1 MYKRLRSFFKSE
13 SDKLSKMTLKQKLGY
28 IRDYYWLQISL
39 TVIFLV
45 LISFVVYRV
54 RTTLSD
60 HWFYLM
66 LANTQ
71 EEAGTNSPLWKG
83 YVEYSGYDL
92 SEKLIE
98 FNDESWFDYG
108 KNKAA
113 GNKYYEIFV
122 GFTDAGILDAVT
134 MEPDNL
140 TSLGESGRLLD
151 LNSEKCARLREKYG
165 DRFLYAVPYDREY
178 STDPVPVGIDIS
190 DSILISKYHLYEGG
204 CAIGIGAQSGHLE
217 AVELFLDYILQKG
230 SGSSPAA

>member
-1 MYKRLRSFFKSE
+1 MIAL
-13 SDKLSKMTLKQKLGY
+13 TLG
-28 IRDYYWLQISL
+28 
-39 TVIFLV
+39 
-45 LISFVVYRV
+45 SFVIYRV

-66 LANTQ
+66 LANTR

-83 YVEYSGYDL
+83 YVDYSGYDL

-98 FNDESWFDYG
+98 FNDEAWFDYG

-122 GFTDAGILDAVT
+122 GFTDVGILDAVT

-151 LNSEKCARLREKYG
+151 LNADKCSRIREKYK
-165 DRFLYAVPYDREY
+165 DRFLYAIPYDKEY

-190 DSILISKYHLYEGG
+190 DSILMTRYHLYTEG
-204 CAIGIGAQSGHLE
+204 CAIGIGAQSEHLE
-217 AVELFLDYILQKG
+217 AVELFLDYILQ
-230 SGSSPAA
+230 

>member
-1 MYKRLRSFFKSE
+1 MFKRIRSFFKNE
-13 SDKLSKMTLKQKLGY
+13 SDKLKGLTMKQKLGY
-28 IRDYYWLQISL
+28 VRDYYWLQISL
-39 TVIFLV
+39 VVIV
-45 LISFVVYRV
+45 LTLGSFVIYRV

-66 LANTQ
+66 LANTR

-83 YVEYSGYDL
+83 YVDYSGYDL

-98 FNDESWFDYG
+98 FNDEAWFDYG

-122 GFTDAGILDAVT
+122 GFTDVGILDAVT

-151 LNSEKCARLREKYG
+151 LNADKCSRIREKYK
-165 DRFLYAVPYDREY
+165 DRFLYAIPYDKEY

-190 DSILISKYHLYEGG
+190 DSILMTRYHLYTEG
-204 CAIGIGAQSGHLE
+204 CAIGIGAQSEHLE
-217 AVELFLDYILQKG
+217 AVELFLDYILQ
-230 SGSSPAA
+230 

>member
-1 MYKRLRSFFKSE
+1 MFKRIRSFFKNE
-13 SDKLSKMTLKQKLGY
+13 SDKLKGLTMKQKLGY
-28 IRDYYWLQISL
+28 VRDYYWLQIALVVIAL
-39 TVIFLV
+39 TLG
-45 LISFVVYRV
+45 SFVIYRV

-66 LANTQ
+66 LANTR

-83 YVEYSGYDL
+83 YVDYSGYDL

-98 FNDESWFDYG
+98 FNDEAWFDYG

-122 GFTDAGILDAVT
+122 GFTDVGILDAVT

-151 LNSEKCARLREKYG
+151 LNADKCSRIREKYK
-165 DRFLYAVPYDREY
+165 DRFLYAIPYDKEY

-190 DSILISKYHLYEGG
+190 DSILMTRYHLYTEG
-204 CAIGIGAQSGHLE
+204 CAIGIGAQSEHLE
-217 AVELFLDYILQKG
+217 AVELFLDYILQ
-230 SGSSPAA
+230 

>member
-1 MYKRLRSFFKSE
+1 MFNRIRSFFKSE
-13 SDKLSKMTLKQKLGY
+13 SDKLKGLTMKQKLGY
-28 IRDYYWLQISL
+28 VRDYYWLQISL
-39 TVIFLV
+39 VVIV
-45 LISFVVYRV
+45 LTLGSFVIYRV

-66 LANTQ
+66 LANTR

-83 YVEYSGYDL
+83 YVDYSGYDL

-98 FNDESWFDYG
+98 FNDEAWFDYG

-122 GFTDAGILDAVT
+122 GFTDVGILDAVT

-151 LNSEKCARLREKYG
+151 LNADKCTRIREKYK
-165 DRFLYAVPYDREY
+165 DRFLYAIPYDKEY
-178 STDPVPVGIDIS
+178 RTDPVPVGIDIS
-190 DSILISKYHLYEGG
+190 DSILMTRYHLYTEG
-204 CAIGIGAQSGHLE
+204 CAIGIGAQSEHLE
-217 AVELFLDYILQKG
+217 AVELFLDYILQ
-230 SGSSPAA
+230 

>member
-1 MYKRLRSFFKSE
+1 MFNRIRSFFKSE
-13 SDKLSKMTLKQKLGY
+13 SDKLKGLTMKQKLGY
-28 IRDYYWLQISL
+28 VRDYYWLQISL
-39 TVIFLV
+39 VVIV
-45 LISFVVYRV
+45 LTLGSFVIYRV

-66 LANTQ
+66 LANTR

-83 YVEYSGYDL
+83 YVDYSGYDL

-98 FNDESWFDYG
+98 FNDEAWFDYG

-122 GFTDAGILDAVT
+122 GFTDVGILDAVT

-151 LNSEKCARLREKYG
+151 LNADKCSRHFCGGRLLRRKEPSDRRNFRDRPLGKCRSAGRVRGQKHGRQRSCLLRKY
-165 DRFLYAVPYDREY
+165 P
-178 STDPVPVGIDIS
+178 S
-190 DSILISKYHLYEGG
+190 
-204 CAIGIGAQSGHLE
+204 
-217 AVELFLDYILQKG
+217 
-230 SGSSPAA
+230 

>member
-1 MYKRLRSFFKSE
+1 MPNKKRSNRIRSFFKSE
-13 SDKLSKMTLKQKLGY
+13 SEKLSRLTTRQKLAY

-39 TVIFLV
+39 VVIV
-45 LISFVVYRV
+45 LTLSSFVIYRV

-66 LANTQ
+66 LANTRM
-71 EEAGTNSPLWKG
+71 EAGTNSPLWEG
-83 YVEYSGYDL
+83 YVDYSGYDL
-92 SEKLIE
+92 SEKRIE
-98 FNDESWFDYG
+98 FNDEAWFDYG

-122 GFTDAGILDAVT
+122 GFTDVGILDAVT

-151 LNSEKCARLREKYG
+151 LNADKCSRIRKKYG
-165 DRFLYAVPYDREY
+165 DRFLYSIPYNKEY

-190 DSILISKYHLYEGG
+190 DSILISKYHLYTNG
-204 CAIGIGAQSGHLE
+204 CAIGIGAQSEHLE
-217 AVELFLDYILQKG
+217 AVELFLDYILQ
-230 SGSSPAA
+230 

>member
-1 MYKRLRSFFKSE
+1 MPNKKRSNRIRSFFKSE
-13 SDKLSKMTLKQKLGY
+13 SEKLSRLTTRQKLAY

-39 TVIFLV
+39 VVIV
-45 LISFVVYRV
+45 LTLSSFVIYRV

-66 LANTQ
+66 LANTRM
-71 EEAGTNSPLWKG
+71 EAGTNSPLWEG
-83 YVEYSGYDL
+83 YVDYSGYDL
-92 SEKLIE
+92 SEKRIE
-98 FNDESWFDYG
+98 FNDEAWFDYG

-122 GFTDAGILDAVT
+122 GFTDVGILDAVA

-151 LNSEKCARLREKYG
+151 LNADKCSRIRKKYG
-165 DRFLYAVPYDREY
+165 DRFLYSIPYNKEY

-190 DSILISKYHLYEGG
+190 DSILISKYHLYTNG
-204 CAIGIGAQSGHLE
+204 CAIGIGAQSEHLE
-217 AVELFLDYILQKG
+217 AVELFLDYILQ
-230 SGSSPAA
+230 

>member
-1 MYKRLRSFFKSE
+1 M
-13 SDKLSKMTLKQKLGY
+13 KQKLGY
-28 IRDYYWLQISL
+28 VRDYYWLQISL
-39 TVIFLV
+39 VVIV
-45 LISFVVYRV
+45 LTLGSFVIYRV

-66 LANTQ
+66 LANTR

-83 YVEYSGYDL
+83 YVDYSGYDL

-98 FNDESWFDYG
+98 FNDEAWFDYG

-122 GFTDAGILDAVT
+122 GFTDVGILDAVT

-151 LNSEKCARLREKYG
+151 LNADKCTRIREKYK
-165 DRFLYAVPYDREY
+165 DRFLYTIPYDKEY

-190 DSILISKYHLYEGG
+190 DSILMTRYHPYTEG
-204 CAIGIGAQSGHLE
+204 CAIGIGAQSEHLE
-217 AVELFLDYILQKG
+217 AVELFLDYILQ
-230 SGSSPAA
+230 

>member
-1 MYKRLRSFFKSE
+1 MFKRIRSFFKSE
-13 SDKLSKMTLKQKLGY
+13 YDKLKGLTMKQKLGY
-28 IRDYYWLQISL
+28 VRDYYWLQISL
-39 TVIFLV
+39 VVIV
-45 LISFVVYRV
+45 LTLGSFVIYRV

-66 LANTQ
+66 LANTR

-83 YVEYSGYDL
+83 YVDYSGYDL

-98 FNDESWFDYG
+98 FNDEAWFDYG

-122 GFTDAGILDAVT
+122 GFTDVGILDAVT

-151 LNSEKCARLREKYG
+151 LNADKCSRIREKYK
-165 DRFLYAVPYDREY
+165 DRFLYAIPYDKEY

-190 DSILISKYHLYEGG
+190 DSILMTRYHLYTEG
-204 CAIGIGAQSGHLE
+204 CAIGIGAQSEHLE
-217 AVELFLDYILQKG
+217 AVELFLDYILQ
-230 SGSSPAA
+230 